1 MLLKKNMKIA
11 LYQPDIPQNT
21 GNIIRLAACFN
32 ITVHIIGP
40 AGFFLDD
47 KNLKR
52 SAMDYYNHIS
62 LKKHIDWERFYKW
75 SKKNNLNIIL
85 FTTKSKKNYL
95 TYKFKKNDI
104 LLFGRES
111 SGVPKEIH
119 KIVDERLTIKMK
131 KGLRSLNISSA
142 AAMAI
147 GENNRQLN
155 KK

>member
-1 MLLKKNMKIA
+1 M
-11 LYQPDIPQNT
+11 
-21 GNIIRLAACFN
+21 
-32 ITVHIIGP
+32 IGRDFIN
-40 AGFFLDD
+40 GQ
-47 KNLKR
+47 
-52 SAMDYYNHIS
+52 
-62 LKKHIDWERFYKW
+62 
-75 SKKNNLNIIL
+75 KKNNLNLIL

-111 SGVPKEIH
+111 SGVPQEIH

-142 AAMAI
+142 VAMAI